1 VSNLVWSDRPSLRDP
16 VLVCAFRGWNDGG
29 QAATLAAGFLR
40 ERLGGKPLCEIDP
53 EEFYDFQ
60 EVRPHVSLVDGTLR
74 RIEWP
79 ENRIQWASLPGAER
93 DMLVLLGIEPQNRWK
108 TYCSAVVEA
117 ARESG
122 CSLVI
127 TLGGLLADTPHTRPV
142 PVTGSADTD
151 MAQQLGLQP
160 SRYEGPTGIVGV
172 LHDHCKTAGL
182 QSCSLWAAVPHYI
195 GVTPNPKAALALLD
209 RLGGLLGTRFEAME
223 LSQAALAFER
233 QVGRAV
239 SADEDVSRYVREL
252 EQRADDGDDD
262 VIADEGEDDAYG
274 NLPSGED
281 IARRFEQFLAEQS
294 DEDDEK
300 P

>member
-1 VSNLVWSDRPSLRDP
+1 
-16 VLVCAFRGWNDGG
+16 
-29 QAATLAAGFLR
+29 
-40 ERLGGKPLCEIDP
+40 
-53 EEFYDFQ
+53 
-60 EVRPHVSLVDGTLR
+60 
-74 RIEWP
+74 
-79 ENRIQWASLPGAER
+79 
-93 DMLVLLGIEPQNRWK
+93 M
-108 TYCSAVVEA
+108 
-117 ARESG
+117 
-122 CSLVI
+122 VI

-172 LHDHCKTAGL
+172 LHDHCKRAGL

-239 SADEDVSRYVREL
+239 SRTRTCAGTCGSSSTSRR
-252 EQRADDGDDD
+252 RRRRRDP
-262 VIADEGEDDAYG
+262 DEGEDDAYG

-294 DEDDEK
+294 DEDDDK
-300 P
+300 A